1 MPLGSG
7 TGRWELRQRGIKGV
21 RVHDDSR
28 FGGVEID
35 CDHIEAAWTFM
46 EVPAREI
53 VECHPRNAALLPAG
67 HRRRGAA
74 EFPRHARFDFH
85 EHKRRPVP
93 RDDVDFAE
101 PRAVTPLNNCVPP
114 PLQFGASEVFTR
126 NAEELARITGHVDA
140 DLQGARR
147 RTSTVGRL
155 KPAPTHG
162 QQKALRREFRGRCP
176 PPASS
181 APAAVKGGSRCA
193 PRRAPAVRV

>member
-21 RVHDDSR
+21 RVHDNSR

-35 CDHIEAAWTFM
+35 CDHIEATWTFM

-74 EFPRHARFDFH
+74 EFRRHARFDFH

-114 PLQFGASEVFTR
+114 PLQFGTSEVFAR
-126 NAEELARITGHVDA
+126 NAEELTRIAGHVDA
-140 DLQGARR
+140 DLQGPRR
-147 RTSTVGRL
+147 RVSTVGRRWW
-155 KPAPTHG
+155 AG
-162 QQKALRREFRGRCP
+162 QSWPLRNGSTSRPLRMDRGKRFVEN
-176 PPASS
+176 SEGD
-181 APAAVKGGSRCA
+181 VRLLLRQHQ
-193 PRRAPAVRV
+193 RR